1 MEEGEVSNGCGMMQL
16 ENSSNGF
23 SNNNNNNIVSEN
35 NKNTFHHQQL
45 QQPTDF
51 ASFDE
56 TTFVQDSKH
65 NQQNSDVKPKESYEI
80 QSESSSSSTPTY
92 YQKFNTTLGPADRF
106 CVGGAFGYHLGLNR
120 SYCKPSWDAIADMRT
135 YVSDY
140 Y

>member
-65 NQQNSDVKPKESYEI
+65 NQNSDVKPKESYEI